1 MSRMEAGT
9 SLSPTGKGRAAAPL
23 GRPGTPEDVA
33 RGVLMLASPL
43 ADFIT
48 GAAVVIDGG
57 ASAGP
62 VALRV
67 VDP

>member
-1 MSRMEAGT
+1 
-9 SLSPTGKGRAAAPL
+9 
-23 GRPGTPEDVA
+23 
-33 RGVLMLASPL
+33 MLASPL
-43 ADFIT
+43 ADYIN

-62 VALRV
+62 VSLRV

>member
-1 MSRMEAGT
+1 
-9 SLSPTGKGRAAAPL
+9 
-23 GRPGTPEDVA
+23 
-33 RGVLMLASPL
+33 VLLLASPL

>member
-1 MSRMEAGT
+1 MRMEAGT
-9 SLSPTGKGRAAAPL
+9 SPSPTGKERSAASL

-43 ADFIT
+43 AEYVN

-62 VALRV
+62 VGLRV